1 MTTPSLP
8 DDLIKA
14 FVSAAVAD
22 EVRRSASTL
31 TSLDTEQL
39 TSVGAELTR
48 LRAIVAEQ
56 AATITSLR
64 QQLDEARQVNQF
76 MPTGQLV
83 AGLASAVMN
92 GTAGMTGYVMSQAR
106 LSLRASLTTAAGG
119 ALVTG
124 EPTLTDPHLLS
135 TIDVTLRAV
144 PPPPGQAAADDTG
157 PLRSAAETVQVAM
170 EPLLSRPGTAGPA
183 GLAMTALAG
192 VLQDPRA
199 AQPWAQLAVALPNLA
214 DAAPAVADQ
223 ARRLAGTAAAV
234 AQAAGAPPAGV
245 MAAVT
250 TALAGFAEAVTAAGT

>member
-8 DDLIKA
+8 DDLIRA
-14 FVSAAVAD
+14 FVNAAVAD
-22 EVRRSASTL
+22 EVRRSAGTL
-31 TSLDTEQL
+31 NSLDAEQL
-39 TSVGAELTR
+39 SSIGTELTR

-64 QQLDEARQVNQF
+64 QQLDEARQANQF
-76 MPTGQLV
+76 MPTEQLV
-83 AGLASAVMN
+83 AGLASAVTN
-92 GTAGMTGYVMSQAR
+92 GTAGMTGYVMSQAQ

-124 EPTLTDPHLLS
+124 EPTLAEPHLLS

-144 PPPPGQAAADDTG
+144 PPSPGQATADDTG
-157 PLRSAAETVQVAM
+157 PLRSAAETAQAAL

-192 VLQDPRA
+192 VLQDSRA
-199 AQPWAQLAVALPNLA
+199 ARPWAQLAAVLPDLA
-214 DAAPAVADQ
+214 DAAPAVADP
-223 ARRLAGTAAAV
+223 ARRLAETAAAV

-245 MAAVT
+245 MTAVT
-250 TALAGFAEAVTAAGT
+250 AALAGFAEAVTAAGA